1 MLQDEAIIA
10 MLIQRDEQALQA
22 VSQKYGSHG
31 RELAQRIL
39 GSRQEAEECLN
50 DALLRL
56 WNAVPPARPQS
67 LYAYFCTIVRRLAF
81 NRFEKSSAQKRGA
94 GQTAAALE
102 ELQEC
107 LASAEDVPSAV
118 EQKELIAAINRFLQ
132 SQSPE
137 AARLFMQRYGYLYT
151 VAQIAAINHIGESK
165 VKVSLHRTR
174 NRLQAFLKKE
184 GLL

>member
-1 MLQDEAIIA
+1 MLQDDAIIDL
-10 MLIQRDEQALQA
+10 LIRRDEQALHA
-22 VSQKYGSHG
+22 VSQKYGAHG
-31 RELAQRIL
+31 KALAQRIL
-39 GSRQEAEECLN
+39 GNRQEAEECLN

-56 WNAVPPARPQS
+56 WNAIPPSRPQS
-67 LYAYFCTIVRRLAF
+67 LYAYFCIIVRRLAF
-81 NRFEKSSAQKRGA
+81 NRLEKTTAQKRGS

-107 LASAEDVPSAV
+107 VASAEDVASAV

-132 SQSPE
+132 SQSSE
-137 AARLFMQRYGYLYT
+137 AAKLFLQRYGYLYT
-151 VAQIAAINHIGESK
+151 VAQIAEINHIGESK